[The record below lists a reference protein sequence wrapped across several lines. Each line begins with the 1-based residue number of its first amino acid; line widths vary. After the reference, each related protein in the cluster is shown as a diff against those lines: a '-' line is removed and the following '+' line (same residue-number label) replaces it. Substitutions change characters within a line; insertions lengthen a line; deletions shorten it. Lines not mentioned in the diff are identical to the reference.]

1 MKKLVSFLICGFIIM
16 WSGVELHGQGN
27 GTFEEIKVTYVLR
40 SDMSGFSALE
50 SRVGDRG
57 MTPEEFGAWLTDNT
71 AIHVQTDG
79 RFDPGPAFPLG
90 SARIM
95 VFAVNERGI
104 VDQNSM
110 SVQISDQET
119 LLGRTVNGSQMG
131 RFIKNTSQS
140 FPTRWHPTPDNW
152 YPRQSELS
160 PIESSRDL
168 QRLASDIGRRVIGS
182 GGGAGSGKVS
192 IIVMTAPD
200 TDRYEVPVVPGVAVF
215 AFDVKD

>member
-1 MKKLVSFLICGFIIM
+1 MKKLLSILICGCIVG
-16 WSGVELHGQGN
+16 WSGVELHAQGN

-50 SRVGDRG
+50 SRVGNRG
-57 MTPEEFGAWLTDNT
+57 MTPEEFGAWLADNT
-71 AIHVQTDG
+71 AIHVQTDE

-110 SVQISDQET
+110 SIQISGRET

-131 RFIKNTSQS
+131 RFIKNTAQS
-140 FPTRWHPTPDNW
+140 FPARWYPAPDHW

-160 PIESSRDL
+160 SIESSREL
-168 QRLASDIGRRVIGS
+168 QRLASDIGRRVTGS
-182 GGGAGSGKVS
+182 GGAAGKAILVLM
-192 IIVMTAPD
+192 ITPD
-200 TDRYEVPVVPGVAVF
+200 ADRYETPVTPGLAVF
-215 AFDVKD
+215 TFDVKE